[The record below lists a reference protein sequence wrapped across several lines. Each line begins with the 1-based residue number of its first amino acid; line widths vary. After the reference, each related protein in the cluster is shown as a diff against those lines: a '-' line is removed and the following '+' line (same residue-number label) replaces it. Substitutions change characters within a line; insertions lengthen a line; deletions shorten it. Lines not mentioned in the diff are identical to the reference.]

1 MLRRPD
7 AHFEA
12 LLLEGAECHVRE
24 ARLELHTALGSV
36 QPRPPHC
43 FTGRQAFVEHAGGD
57 LDQRPAKPG
66 SAGCADR
73 ELEAVA
79 SKNEAWSHHAA
90 HPVTRLERPADEVG
104 FAEHAVQVQVE
115 TGNVVPRAEPEAGSE
130 DAGVSLRVDDRD
142 VGRVAGSVRSRA
154 VEKLGEDDG
163 ALSLSEPL

>member
-1 MLRRPD
+1 MQVT
-7 AHFEA
+7 AETGIFSCVG
-12 LLLEGAECHVRE
+12 GAANTKTGPEPQV
-24 ARLELHTALGSV
+24 LHTV
-36 QPRPPHC
+36 RWQ
-43 FTGRQAFVEHAGGD
+43 AGGD

-115 TGNVVPRAEPEAGSE
+115 TGNVVPRAEAEAGSE

-154 VEKLGEDDG
+154 
-163 ALSLSEPL
+163 